1 MPSGRKPRTTYSQE
15 FKQQIVSL
23 YESGKPRAE
32 ILREYELTASAFDR
46 WVRQNKATGS
56 FKEADNKSAEQL
68 ELEKLQ
74 KEVKQLRMEND
85 IPKASRADYGTK
97 IDIIRN
103 NTHKYS
109 VSAMCGVLNIARS
122 TYYAE
127 LQKQTKEQETDE
139 VEVLVKQLFNQSRGI
154 YGTRKIKQELS
165 KLGYCVSRRR
175 IGKIMQANKLLS
187 VYTVA
192 QYKVHKA
199 KCNEDKVENR
209 LARQFEQERPLAVVV
224 SDLTYVR
231 VNNSWNYICL
241 LVDLYNREI
250 IGRSVG
256 KNKDATLVKKAFSN
270 FKGSLK
276 SFGLFHT
283 DRGLEFKNAL
293 IEELLTT
300 FDIQRSL
307 SYKGCPYDNAVAESL
322 YKTLKV
328 EFIRKRN
335 FDTLEQLQMELDD
348 YINWYNRHR
357 IHGTLGYLT
366 PIEYRKQNFN
376 NFV

>member
-1 MPSGRKPRTTYSQE
+1 
-15 FKQQIVSL
+15 
-23 YESGKPRAE
+23 
-32 ILREYELTASAFDR
+32 
-46 WVRQNKATGS
+46 
-56 FKEADNKSAEQL
+56 
-68 ELEKLQ
+68 
-74 KEVKQLRMEND
+74 
-85 IPKASRADYGTK
+85 
-97 IDIIRN
+97 
-103 NTHKYS
+103 
-109 VSAMCGVLNIARS
+109 MCGVLNIARS

-127 LQKQTKEQETDE
+127 LQKQTKVQETDE

-256 KNKDATLVKKAFSN
+256 KNKDAALVKKAFSN